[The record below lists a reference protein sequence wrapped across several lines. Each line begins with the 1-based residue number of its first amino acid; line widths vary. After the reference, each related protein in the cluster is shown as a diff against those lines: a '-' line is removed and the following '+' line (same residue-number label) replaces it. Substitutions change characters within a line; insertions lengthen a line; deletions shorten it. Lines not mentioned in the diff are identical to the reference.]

1 MEERL
6 VLYQAYEALFRREK
20 LERRWRYRLHYY
32 LLKAHCEELKAL
44 GSDGEK
50 YRKEFDK
57 KYIRD
62 QGIGKVEFQLFLFV
76 KENKGFDEM
85 IGNKNERKRIG
96 ICYCSCV

>member
-1 MEERL
+1 MG
-6 VLYQAYEALFRREK
+6 K
-20 LERRWRYRLHYY
+20 
-32 LLKAHCEELKAL
+32 
-44 GSDGEK
+44 K

>member
-1 MEERL
+1 MRGRWKRRL

-32 LLKAHCEELKAL
+32 LLKAHCEELKPWEVM
-44 GSDGEK
+44 GKNIE
-50 YRKEFDK
+50 KEFDK

-76 KENKGFDEM
+76 KENKGFD
-85 IGNKNERKRIG
+85 GNDR
-96 ICYCSCV
+96 